1 MNQMIFLKI
10 RLMILIEIL
19 SKKKKISYTK
29 VSVLKMEL
37 WFIFQNSI
45 AFMEL
50 TTI

>member
-1 MNQMIFLKI
+1 
-10 RLMILIEIL
+10 MILIAIL
-19 SKKKKISYTK
+19 SKKISYTE

-45 AFMEL
+45 ASMEL